1 MMKLLKR
8 NLSTIH
14 YCLYER
20 SEPILD
26 EDGNETGE
34 DKITYSEPVEFEC
47 SVSAATGYSATEMFG
62 NLENYDK
69 TIITDDMECPIDE
82 HSVLFVDKEPEFD
95 TDGRPLYDYIVR
107 RVAKSINNISFAIR
121 KVDVT

>member
-1 MMKLLKR
+1 MKLLKR

-14 YCLYER
+14 YCLYDK

-26 EDGNETGE
+26 DDGNETGE

-69 TIITDDMECPIDE
+69 TLITDDMQCPIDE

-95 TDGRPLYDYIVR
+95 TDGRPIYDYIVR

>member
-1 MMKLLKR
+1 MKLLKR

-26 EDGNETGE
+26 NDGNETGE

-69 TIITDDMECPIDE
+69 TLITDDMQCPIDE

>member
-1 MMKLLKR
+1 MKLLKR

-26 EDGNETGE
+26 DDGNETGE

-69 TIITDDMECPIDE
+69 TLITDDMQCPIDE

>member
-1 MMKLLKR
+1 MKLLKR

-26 EDGNETGE
+26 DDGNETGE
-34 DKITYSEPVEFEC
+34 DRITYSEPVEFEC

>member
-1 MMKLLKR
+1 MKLLKR

-26 EDGNETGE
+26 NDGNETGE

-69 TIITDDMECPIDE
+69 TIITDDMECPINE

>member
-1 MMKLLKR
+1 MKLLKR

-26 EDGNETGE
+26 DDGNETGE
-34 DKITYSEPVEFEC
+34 DRITYSEPVEFEC

-69 TIITDDMECPIDE
+69 TLITDDMECPIDE

>member
-1 MMKLLKR
+1 MKLLKR

-14 YCLYER
+14 YCLYDK

-26 EDGNETGE
+26 DDGNETGE

-69 TIITDDMECPIDE
+69 TLITDDMDCPIDE

-95 TDGRPLYDYIVR
+95 TDGLPIYDYIVR
-107 RVAKSINNISFAIR
+107 RVAKSINNISYAIR

>member
-1 MMKLLKR
+1 MKLLKR

-26 EDGNETGE
+26 DDGNETGE

-69 TIITDDMECPIDE
+69 TLITDDMECPIDE

-95 TDGRPLYDYIVR
+95 TDGRPLYDYIVW

>member
-1 MMKLLKR
+1 MKLLKR

-14 YCLYER
+14 YCLYDK

-26 EDGNETGE
+26 DDGNETGE

-69 TIITDDMECPIDE
+69 TIITDDMECPINE

>member
-1 MMKLLKR
+1 MKLLKR

-14 YCLYER
+14 YCLYEG

-26 EDGNETGE
+26 DDGNETGE

-69 TIITDDMECPIDE
+69 TLITDDMECPIDE

>member
-1 MMKLLKR
+1 MKLLKR

-26 EDGNETGE
+26 NDGNETGE
-34 DKITYSEPVEFEC
+34 DRITYSEPVEFEC

-69 TIITDDMECPIDE
+69 TLITDDMECPIDE

>member
-1 MMKLLKR
+1 MKLLKR

-26 EDGNETGE
+26 DDGNETGE

>member
-1 MMKLLKR
+1 MKLLKR

-69 TIITDDMECPIDE
+69 TLITDDMECPIDE

>member
-1 MMKLLKR
+1 MKLLKR

-26 EDGNETGE
+26 DDGNETGE
-34 DKITYSEPVEFEC
+34 DRITYSEPVEFEC

-69 TIITDDMECPIDE
+69 TLITDDMQCPIDE

>member
-1 MMKLLKR
+1 MKLLKR

-14 YCLYER
+14 YCLYDK

-69 TIITDDMECPIDE
+69 TLITDDMQCPIDE

>member
-1 MMKLLKR
+1 MKLLKR

-20 SEPILD
+20 SEPIID
-26 EDGNETGE
+26 DDGNETGE
-34 DKITYSEPVEFEC
+34 DRITYSEPVEFEC

-69 TIITDDMECPIDE
+69 TLITDDMQCPIDE
-82 HSVLFVDKEPEFD
+82 HSVLFVDKEPEYD

>member
-1 MMKLLKR
+1 MKLLKR

-14 YCLYER
+14 YCLYDK

>member
-1 MMKLLKR
+1 MKLLKR

-26 EDGNETGE
+26 DDGNETGE

-69 TIITDDMECPIDE
+69 TLITDDMQCPIDE
-82 HSVLFVDKEPEFD
+82 HSVLFVDKEPEYD

>member
-1 MMKLLKR
+1 MKLLKR

-14 YCLYER
+14 YCLYDK
-20 SEPILD
+20 SEPTLD

-69 TIITDDMECPIDE
+69 TLITDDMQCPIDE

>member
-1 MMKLLKR
+1 MKLLKR

-14 YCLYER
+14 YCLYDK

-26 EDGNETGE
+26 DDGNETGE

-69 TIITDDMECPIDE
+69 TLITDDMQCPIDE

>member
-1 MMKLLKR
+1 MKLLKR

>member
-1 MMKLLKR
+1 MKLLKR

-14 YCLYER
+14 YCLYDK

-69 TIITDDMECPIDE
+69 TLITDDMECPIDE

>member
-1 MMKLLKR
+1 MKLLKR

-26 EDGNETGE
+26 NDGNETGE

-69 TIITDDMECPIDE
+69 TLITDDMECPIDE

>member
-1 MMKLLKR
+1 MKLLKR

-26 EDGNETGE
+26 DDGNETGE

-69 TIITDDMECPIDE
+69 TLITDDMECPIDE